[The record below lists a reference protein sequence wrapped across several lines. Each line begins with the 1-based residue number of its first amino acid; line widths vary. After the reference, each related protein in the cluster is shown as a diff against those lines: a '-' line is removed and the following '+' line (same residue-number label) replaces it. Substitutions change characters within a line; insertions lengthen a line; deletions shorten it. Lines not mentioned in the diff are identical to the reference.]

1 MDINDLTK
9 LMEID
14 DQTVIKILTERLDNG
29 KIYTNIGNIL
39 IAINPYRKLDIYNY
53 QHFSKPHCYEISQQ
67 AIDNLKNTDKNQT
80 VLISGDSGSGKT
92 FSTKSIINYLA
103 HNFSFDET
111 LYDQIVNSNPIIEV
125 FGNAETSLNDNSSR
139 FGKFIKMYFNDDI
152 TNISG
157 IQIDTYLLEKSRVCY
172 QNQGDFNFHIFNQ
185 LAQNKSYNYCKK
197 SNSKPGEI
205 KNTIDKMI
213 KFGFTENE
221 VKHIINL
228 VKFILMIG
236 EFSYDTPVDWD
247 KYTDLPN
254 FTDFL
259 SQYIIKA
266 GKDVIVKKCT
276 PEELEKN
283 KFTTATQLYQICF
296 DYIIKKINIIL
307 NPNKV
312 RNKFIGLLDIF
323 GFEIFD
329 YNNFEQLC
337 INYTNEKLQNYHNF
351 IIFKNEQELYKKEG
365 IDWSYVEYKDNT
377 PIVNIFEQ
385 KLGIIDLL
393 DEECKLTTSKDENF
407 HQKMVNIIK
416 SEHFNTGI
424 QGKFTIH
431 HYAGNVDYV
440 SKNFC
445 EKNKQKITQNFIDYI
460 SKSKNK
466 ILKNYKKIN
475 KRERSVIKHFE
486 KELHDLMKKIKE
498 TNSLFI
504 KCIKPNNQQ
513 SQFVINDELI
523 HRQLLF
529 SGIYETINIT
539 RSNYPIR
546 YPIMDFYNKYDRI
559 MNEKY
564 LFKDYKFTK
573 KDIQFGNTTVFL
585 KSTTYKKVLFEYEK
599 YKNDCAT
606 IIQKNWKRYYYQ
618 KLFKNMKKC
627 AIKIQSIYRM
637 YSCRKDYLNKRN
649 NVILIQSYYRMM
661 LERRK
666 YLDKIQKVIKIQAMW
681 RKYRERK
688 HYCRL
693 KQAVL
698 IIEEWYLDHKALEI
712 NISDF
717 QFANDF
723 MIEEVENDLV
733 IKDEDDIEEENKQAE
748 MDFIRFEYED
758 IIGDYKTQLTSIQEE
773 NKMIKE
779 QLKLLLNDSK
789 IEKMDL
795 KNKVKEHKH
804 VIKQHK
810 EANMALAEKLNTLMM
825 ANFQLQ
831 EKLDK
836 ERRKGVFAKIMESLF
851 N

>member
-9 LMEID
+9 LMKID
-14 DQTVIKILTERLDNG
+14 DGEVIRILTERLDNG
-29 KIYTNIGNIL
+29 KIYTNIGDIL
-39 IAINPYRKLDIYNY
+39 VAINPYRKLDIYDYKN
-53 QHFSKPHCYEISQQ
+53 FTNPHCYEISQK
-67 AIDNLKNTDKNQT
+67 AIDNLRNTDKNQT
-80 VLISGDSGSGKT
+80 ILISGDSGSGKT

-139 FGKFIKMYFNDDI
+139 FGKFIKIYFNDEI

-172 QNQGDFNFHIFNQ
+172 QNKGDFNFHIFNQ
-185 LAQNKSYNYCKK
+185 LAYNKSYNYCKK
-197 SNSKPGEI
+197 SNSKKGDI
-205 KNTIDKMI
+205 KTTIDKMI

-221 VKHIINL
+221 VQNIINL

-236 EFSYDTPVDWD
+236 EFSYDNPVEWD
-247 KYTDLPN
+247 NYTDLPN
-254 FTDFL
+254 FSDFL

-266 GKDVIVKKCT
+266 GNEVIVKKCT

-312 RNKFIGLLDIF
+312 RNKYIGLLDIF

-351 IIFKNEQELYKKEG
+351 IIFQNEQSLYKKEG

-377 PIVNIFEQ
+377 PIVNIFED
-385 KLGIIDLL
+385 KLGIINLL

-424 QGKFTIH
+424 QGKFTIN
-431 HYAGNVDYV
+431 HYAGNVDYI

-445 EKNKQKITQNFIDYI
+445 EKNKQKVTQNFIDYF
-460 SKSKNK
+460 SKSKNI
-466 ILKNYKKIN
+466 ILKNYRKIN
-475 KRERSVIKHFE
+475 KKERSVIKHFE
-486 KELHDLMKKIKE
+486 KELHELMKKIKN
-498 TNSLFI
+498 TSSLFI

-513 SQFVINDELI
+513 SEFTINSELI

-529 SGIYETINIT
+529 SGIYETIHIT

-546 YPIMDFYNKYDRI
+546 YPIMDFYNRYNPI
-559 MNEKY
+559 MNETY

-585 KSTTYKKVLFEYEK
+585 KSTTYQKVLKEYEV
-599 YKNDCAT
+599 YKNHCA
-606 IIQKNWKRYYYQ
+606 ILIQKNWKRYYYQ
-618 KLFKNMKKC
+618 KIFKTMQEN
-627 AIKIQSIYRM
+627 AIKIQSIFRMYVCRRDYKKKRNGSIKIQNYYRM
-637 YSCRKDYLNKRN
+637 CLSRREYLKERRN
-649 NVILIQSYYRMM
+649 IVLIQS
-661 LERRK
+661 LWRRR
-666 YLDKIQKVIKIQAMW
+666 VC
-681 RKYRERK
+681 RKRFLT
-688 HYCRL
+688 L
-693 KQAVL
+693 KRAVE
-698 IIEEWYLDHKALEI
+698 IIELWYLDQKSNEI
-712 NISDF
+712 CL
-717 QFANDF
+717 NDF
-723 MIEEVENDLV
+723 EFETDFVIEEIENDLV
-733 IKDEDDIEEENKQAE
+733 IKDPDDIEEEEKRVEA
-748 MDFIRFEYED
+748 DFIRFEYED
-758 IIGDYKTQLTSIQEE
+758 LIDDYKNRLDQIEEE
-773 NKMIKE
+773 NKVMREQLEFLVEAAKKDHNELKDKLKVQKKKMKE
-779 QLKLLLNDSK
+779 QNETNKLLT
-789 IEKMDL
+789 EKM
-795 KNKVKEHKH
+795 NS
-804 VIKQHK
+804 
-810 EANMALAEKLNTLMM
+810 LMI

-831 EKLDK
+831 ERLQK
-836 ERRKGVFAKIMESLF
+836 ERNKTVWNKIFEALF